1 MFLKGSHVVLLY
13 FKMRVLKHT
22 MLYNLFYFFEI
33 MIGIEFDLSGSYT
46 HTDVSV
52 PSEDLSR

>member
-22 MLYNLFYFFEI
+22 NIKFILFFEI